1 MLHHVL
7 HGACN
12 FDDHSMHRAMKHH
25 VEMPWLSST
34 ARLGPDLTQ
43 WFGMS
48 MHSAFTRPNRF
59 TRTPN
64 LWQQQGSIAPEKKK
78 NISTSFRVN
87 TPVLLQYIQCIDYK
101 QIKDEN
107 VGGLPVMSKQDF
119 VSEKSRWLSCWRSVD
134 ILESGILAGSLLS
147 TVDPLIF
154 PRTKNTHVTKDQP
167 ALRGKAPSGPNQLP
181 GFMNKYSSKKK
192 SLLERTFA
200 NFRKCCSIT
209 GPAHDLLPEIANHQ
223 GRLSLKKTSAL
234 SKRPTSRGQ
243 TVVISRLGQP
253 AVSRFS

>member
-7 HGACN
+7 HGAYN

-78 NISTSFRVN
+78 NKHLHIFQSKCPRTSAIYSMHRQTN
-87 TPVLLQYIQCIDYK
+87 QGWKRWRLLAWPNKTLYLKNQGD
-101 QIKDEN
+101 
-107 VGGLPVMSKQDF
+107 
-119 VSEKSRWLSCWRSVD
+119 WAVD
-134 ILESGILAGSLLS
+134 ALLTYLRAGSWLGRSYQQSILW
-147 TVDPLIF
+147 F
-154 PRTKNTHVTKDQP
+154 FRRTKIHMSQRIPVPCEARPPVVQTSCLASWINIHP
-167 ALRGKAPSGPNQLP
+167 
-181 GFMNKYSSKKK
+181 KKK
-192 SLLERTFA
+192 SFLERT
-200 NFRKCCSIT
+200 
-209 GPAHDLLPEIANHQ
+209 LP
-223 GRLSLKKTSAL
+223 
-234 SKRPTSRGQ
+234 
-243 TVVISRLGQP
+243 ISENV
-253 AVSRFS
+253 AA